1 VNQFHSQIIPSRV
14 CCFASK
20 LSSLNETP
28 REKQEGKGINKN
40 ISYGNMFF
48 YVKPEL

>member
-14 CCFASK
+14 FCFASK
-20 LSSLNETP
+20 PSLLNATP
-28 REKQEGKGINKN
+28 GEKQEGKDINKN
-40 ISYGNMFF
+40 ISYGNMVF